1 MMKQNKKKNSQ
12 ELVRYLFWGGMAVG
26 LNTALF
32 MLLSYVVSP
41 IIANTITFI
50 ICIFFTYFTNSI
62 FVFRKPC
69 QKKSFIQ
76 FFTVR
81 IGGLFIDDIGLALL
95 LALGINKLLAK
106 CIVNVIIIVMNYIL
120 SKLVVFRSAD

>member
-1 MMKQNKKKNSQ
+1 MMMKNEKKNSQ
-12 ELVRYLFWGGMAVG
+12 ELLRYLFWGVMAVG
-26 LNTALF
+26 VNIVLF
-32 MLLSYVVSP
+32 MLLSYIVSP
-41 IIANTITFI
+41 IMANTAAFI

-69 QKKSFIQ
+69 QIKSFIQ
-76 FFTVR
+76 FFMVR

-95 LALGINKLLAK
+95 LSLSMNKLLAK
-106 CIVNVIIIVMNYIL
+106 CIVNAIIIVMNYIL